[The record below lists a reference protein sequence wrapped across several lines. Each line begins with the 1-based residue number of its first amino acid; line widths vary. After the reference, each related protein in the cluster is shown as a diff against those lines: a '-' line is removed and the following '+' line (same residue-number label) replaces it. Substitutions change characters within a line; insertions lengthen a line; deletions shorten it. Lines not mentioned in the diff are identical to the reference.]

1 MVNIHGFDNDKNT
14 APVISQADYQALQE
28 QFAEMQNTINDYW
41 KKLYP
46 VGAIYISTT
55 QTNPANFLGG
65 SWVAWGSGRVPV
77 GVNTSDSAFNA
88 PEKTGGEKSHTLTMA
103 EMPNHDG
110 HVLYNGNWTILSQYG
125 TQYSSRPYRKEA
137 SNEIVPNGQK
147 LGGGAAH
154 NNLQP
159 YITCFMWK
167 RIQ

>member
-1 MVNIHGFDNDKNT
+1 MANIHGFDPNKNT
-14 APVISQADYQALQE
+14 AAVISAADLQALVDQ
-28 QFAEMQNTINDYW
+28 INDIQNAVSNTW
-41 KKLYP
+41 AKIYP
-46 VGAIYISTT
+46 VGAIYMSVS
-55 QTNPANFLGG
+55 QTNPSTLFGG
-65 SWVAWGSGRVPV
+65 TWVAWGSGRVPV
-77 GVNTSDSAFNA
+77 GVNASDSSFNA
-88 PEKTGGEKSHTLTMA
+88 AEKTGGEKAHSLTVG

-159 YITCFMWK
+159 YITCYMWK
-167 RIQ
+167 RTA